1 MASLRQ
7 TFLDSGM
14 LRGSTSSYMAGAQA
28 KGAIGG
34 AAADSDEEEE
44 EEEAAVPGEQ
54 VQGSFFDVKLASK
67 FCKFVFAS
75 YISESSRHCL

>member
-1 MASLRQ
+1 
-7 TFLDSGM
+7 M

-34 AAADSDEEEE
+34 AAADSDEE